1 MVTWPIYLALVLS
14 ITAVYLSLQSEEK
27 QAKEI
32 DFQKEKDRLK
42 KLDLLNRKT
51 RIENEK
57 KQSAK

>member
-14 ITAVYLSLQSEEK
+14 ITAVYLSIKSEEK
-27 QAKEI
+27 RAKDI
-32 DFQKEKDRLK
+32 DLQKEKDRLK

-57 KQSAK
+57 KQSTK